1 MRGEK
6 DKGRGDG
13 SSGSVSLS
21 REERAR
27 KRGEANPNDL
37 GHRLLHI
44 AHNGANV
51 TATTGDTESED
62 SDEEGRIQEAE
73 RL

>member
-1 MRGEK
+1 MWGEK
-6 DKGRGDG
+6 DKGRGEG

-51 TATTGDTESED
+51 TATMGDTESED
-62 SDEEGRIQEAE
+62 SDE
-73 RL
+73 